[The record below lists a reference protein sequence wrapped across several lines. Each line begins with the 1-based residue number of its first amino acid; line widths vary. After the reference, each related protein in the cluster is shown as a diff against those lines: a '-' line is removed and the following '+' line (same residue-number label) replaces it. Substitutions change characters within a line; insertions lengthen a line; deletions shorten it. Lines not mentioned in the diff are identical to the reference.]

1 MNLNFKRVAHIDH
14 DTCIGCN
21 LCYIACED
29 GAHQCI
35 DLLDP
40 ETTGIGYGPGRM
52 LGKAVPVVREA
63 DCVGCNLC
71 SLVCPV
77 DQCVSMVEIPTNSQ
91 PMTWSQYQV
100 LLAKGDIQPIPPHP

>member
-1 MNLNFKRVAHIDH
+1 VARIDH

-21 LCYIACED
+21 LCHIACED

-40 ETTGIGYGPGRM
+40 ETTGIDYGPGR
-52 LGKAVPVVREA
+52 LRGKAVPVVREE

-77 DQCVSMVEIPTNSQ
+77 DGCVSMVEIPSKAA
-91 PMTWSQYQV
+91 PMSWSQYQSR
-100 LLAKGDIQPIPPHP
+100 LSKGYIEPIPAHP